1 MPSSAQMTLVAP
13 KNDLESQL
21 AALWKPL
28 FGLSEIGTDQNYFEL
43 GGDSL
48 MAVRLCQQMEAI
60 FQVRIPLSALVES
73 PTIGQLAGFIA
84 RGREGLRPAF
94 SHLVPIQAHGTR
106 PPFFCVHGAGGTV
119 LSYVDLARRLGPE
132 QPVYGLQS
140 QGLDGKSP
148 FLTRIEDMAAAYV
161 KEVRTLQPKGP
172 YYLGGYCMGGTIA
185 YEMARQLKA
194 QGQEVALLALM
205 DTLNWANAKPK
216 TWADSFSVAA
226 QKIYFHLR
234 NFLLL
239 SAKNKLTFFREKTK
253 VLRGRLAIRFGS
265 LRRTA
270 RTDRAPVD
278 LAGLWQTND
287 VALLAYTPRPYAG
300 RIVHFR
306 PARQYSLDALP
317 EREWDGLAQLG
328 VEKIVLPVYPAG
340 MLLEPFVETLAARL
354 APYLNRAPFASEVS
368 RVRRLPRT

>member
-1 MPSSAQMTLVAP
+1 MPNAAQMTIAAP

-48 MAVRLCQQMEAI
+48 MAVRLCRQMEAM

-73 PTIGQLAGFIA
+73 PTIQQLAAFIA
-84 RGREGLRPAF
+84 KGRNGLRPAF
-94 SHLVPIQAHGTR
+94 SHLVPIQANGTC

-119 LSYVDLARRLGPE
+119 LSYIDLARRLGPD

-148 FLTRIEDMAAAYV
+148 FLARIEDMAAAYI
-161 KEVRTLQPKGP
+161 KEVRALQPKGP

-185 YEMARQLKA
+185 YEMARQLQA
-194 QGQEVALLALM
+194 QGQEIALLALM
-205 DTLNWANAKPK
+205 DTLNWANVKPK
-216 TWADSFSVAA
+216 TWADSLFVIS
-226 QKIYFHLR
+226 QKLYFHWR

-239 SAKNKLTFFREKTK
+239 SAANKLTFFREKAK
-253 VLRGRLAIRFGS
+253 VLRSRIAMRLGGLS
-265 LRRTA
+265 RTSTA
-270 RTDRAPVD
+270 DRAGVD
-278 LAGLWQTND
+278 LARLWETND
-287 VALLAYTPRPYAG
+287 RALLAYTPRPYAG

-306 PARQYSLDALP
+306 PARQYSIDSLP
-317 EREWDGLAQLG
+317 EREWDGLAQRG
-328 VEKIVLPVYPAG
+328 VEKIALRVYPAG
-340 MLLEPFVETLAARL
+340 MLLEPFVETLAARI
-354 APYLNRAPFASEVS
+354 APYLNRPSAASEVS
-368 RVRRLPRT
+368 RIRRLPRT

>member
-1 MPSSAQMTLVAP
+1 MTLAAP
-13 KNDLESQL
+13 KNDLESKL
-21 AALWKPL
+21 AALWGPL
-28 FGLSEIGTDQNYFEL
+28 FGRSEIGTDQNYFEL

-48 MAVRLCQQMEAI
+48 MAVRLCQQMETI

-73 PTIGQLAGFIA
+73 PTIEQLAGFIA
-84 RGREGLRPAF
+84 KSRDGLRPAF
-94 SHLVPIQAHGTR
+94 SHLVPIQANGIR

-119 LSYVDLARRLGPE
+119 LSYVDLARHLGPG

-161 KEVRTLQPKGP
+161 KEVRALQPNGP

-194 QGQEVALLALM
+194 QGQQIALLALM

-216 TWADSFSVAA
+216 TWADSLSVAS
-226 QKIYFHLR
+226 QKLYFHLR

-239 SAKNKLTFFREKTK
+239 SLGNKLTFFREKAK

-270 RTDRAPVD
+270 SVDGAGVD
-278 LAGLWQTND
+278 LVRLWQTND
-287 VALLAYTPRPYAG
+287 QALLAYTPRPYAG

-306 PARQYSLDALP
+306 PARQYSLDSLP
-317 EREWDGLAQLG
+317 EREWDGLAQRG

-340 MLLEPFVETLAARL
+340 MLLEPFVETLAARI
-354 APYLNRAPFASEVS
+354 APYLNRTAAASEVS
-368 RVRRLPRT
+368 RIRRLPRT